1 MTEINTRTETGLV
14 VSSKRD
20 KTITVMVERKV
31 KHPLYKKILR
41 RSSKLQAHDQD
52 NICSEGDLVTFIQ
65 NQSDDCDGIVINA
78 GAITHYGL
86 SLKDSLLD
94 ARIPLVE
101 IHISN
106 IHQRE
111 EYRRSSVVESV
122 AVGQVAGFG
131 TLGYIYALELMVNY
145 LENGI

>member
-52 NICSEGDLVTFIQ
+52 NVCSEGDLVTIQ
-65 NQSDDCDGIVINA
+65 ESKPISKTKSWA
-78 GAITHYGL
+78 L
-86 SLKDSLLD
+86 LK
-94 ARIPLVE
+94 VE
-101 IHISN
+101 RKAQDIK
-106 IHQRE
+106 
-111 EYRRSSVVESV
+111 
-122 AVGQVAGFG
+122 
-131 TLGYIYALELMVNY
+131 
-145 LENGI
+145 